1 MRLIFFFFYLISI
14 IPGFTQDKLI
24 NTIYDNATSLS
35 SNRYQ
40 QENTRDFI
48 LLESAFSE
56 GSVEKVPIKEQRITR
71 IDLVYTAYRES
82 SEFSQEALNKLRLKK
97 LIENNPQLV
106 QNRFFE
112 WRLIEQTGCNDPQS
126 CKSFFHGFVVYY
138 DKYYTKEDMKQEID
152 TIQQNMRELE
162 YNISRYD
169 SLKRYEVHDLTCAFP
184 PLNVSQ
190 QTLSD
195 EFKQYYQCD
204 ERFNGKIF
212 FDVSVDD
219 KGRPQE
225 VDIKGTQFP
234 CIKITENIL
243 KYILRWKRGITI
255 DGKSFPFTAKGTIT
269 FPLSRECV
277 TITDYVPLPE
287 VARRYNME
295 IRGFN
300 CYTYVVDSFYTD
312 IIPKIHKKAVSS
324 VLFRNQW
331 EDDLIIVDATGSMY
345 PYTADLLKWIR
356 LNPTETKTYI
366 FFNDGDDKPT
376 QHKVIGKTGGIYHI
390 QSSNY
395 LDVKEM
401 LFQSMR
407 KGGGGDLYENNFEA
421 LLYGVNLTGNTTGAI
436 MIADNHSF
444 PRDHELLKGYSGNL
458 KIILCGTERG
468 VNTNYLNLAY
478 HYGFSIHTLTSDLT
492 NLQNLKSGQSIKIDQ
507 TSYVLGSNGF
517 EALIQ

>member
-1 MRLIFFFFYLISI
+1 MRLIFSLVFICCCFMVYC
-14 IPGFTQDKLI
+14 QDKLI
-24 NTIYDNATSLS
+24 DAIYDQA
-35 SNRYQ
+35 SNVSTKHYQ
-40 QENTRDFI
+40 PENTRDLI

-97 LIENNPQLV
+97 LIETNPQLV
-106 QNRFFE
+106 QNSFFE
-112 WRLIEQTGCNDPQS
+112 WRLIEQTGCNDPKS
-126 CKSFFHGFVVYY
+126 CKDYFHGFVVYY
-138 DKYYTKEDMKQEID
+138 DKYYTKEDTQQEID
-152 TIQQNMRELE
+152 TIQQTMKELE
-162 YNISRYD
+162 HSISRYD

-190 QTLSD
+190 QTLGD
-195 EFKQYYQCD
+195 EFKKYYECD

-219 KGRPQE
+219 KGRPLV

-255 DGKSFPFTAKGTIT
+255 GGQSFPFTVRGTIS
-269 FPLSRECV
+269 FPLARECV

-287 VARRYNME
+287 VEKEFNIE

-300 CYTYVVDSFYTD
+300 CYAYTVDSFYTD

-324 VLFRNQW
+324 VLFRNKW
-331 EDDLIIVDATGSMY
+331 DDDLIIVDATGSMY
-345 PYTADLLKWIR
+345 PYTSDLLKWIR
-356 LNPTETKTYI
+356 LNPTENKTYV

-390 QSSNY
+390 QSSSY

-421 LLYGVNLTGNTTGAI
+421 LLYGVNITGNSSGAI
-436 MIADNHSF
+436 MISDNHSF
-444 PRDHELLKGYSGNL
+444 PRDHELLKDYAGDL

-478 HYGFSIHTLTSDLT
+478 HYGFSIHTLTTDLV
-492 NLQNLKSGQSIKIDQ
+492 NLRYLKQGESITIDGRK
-507 TSYVLGSNGF
+507 YVLGTNGF
-517 EALIQ
+517 QWIIQ